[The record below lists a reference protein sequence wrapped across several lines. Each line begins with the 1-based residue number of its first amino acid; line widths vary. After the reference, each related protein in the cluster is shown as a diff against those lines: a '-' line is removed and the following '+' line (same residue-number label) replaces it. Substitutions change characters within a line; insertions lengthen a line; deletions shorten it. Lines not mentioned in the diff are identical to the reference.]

1 MSGQYFKPLILEV
14 SKFGIVVAPREY
26 IYPIDFQVT
35 WSKVKSTD
43 LHFKCILWPFALRI
57 PNMLHLLTLE
67 RISYIAIWSQSQGL
81 TTGFLLSIVSSIFYE
96 PFV

>member
-26 IYPIDFQVT
+26 IFPIDFQVT

-43 LHFKCILWPFALRI
+43 LHLKC
-57 PNMLHLLTLE
+57 
-67 RISYIAIWSQSQGL
+67 
-81 TTGFLLSIVSSIFYE
+81 
-96 PFV
+96 